1 MPGMNHNSKGDKN
14 EIVQI
19 RREIVIRN
27 DTRQRYQKQQV
38 NRSVNQRTVRRDA
51 VTPQTRII
59 LNRVSDDDEIVL
71 PSNRSL
77 AYNSSNNNQRSIT
90 VMLVLL
96 EYVIL

>member
-77 AYNSSNNNQRSIT
+77 VYNSSNNNQRSIT